1 MVRWSHG
8 VSCSAVYDAGDR
20 FICRSADILRSI
32 FGNDQ
37 IYRIGGDEFITVL
50 PDISLLEFH
59 EQLESVKDQLGTAV
73 SIGTVYK
80 DILDTDFEAIL
91 KTADAEMYERKRDY
105 YISTGSDRRKVN

>member
-1 MVRWSHG
+1 MHEN
-8 VSCSAVYDAGDR
+8 
-20 FICRSADILRSI
+20 ADE
-32 FGNDQ
+32 
-37 IYRIGGDEFITVL
+37 IGGDEFITVL